1 MVDSKAPASQ
11 TLSRGVR
18 VLEVLA
24 AAHRPLSIDEIAG
37 ELGVHRSIAY
47 RMVRT
52 LESHRLI
59 SRQDAGRYAPG
70 AGLVVLAQSV
80 ERDLHTVSLPELAS
94 AAEDLGMTTFV
105 AIDDEHECVTLVSVE
120 PRHATAT
127 VMQRPGTRHS
137 LTKGAPGVAILS
149 TRDGSP
155 GGDPETEQAVEEAR
169 RAGYAVSRGEVIPGV
184 ASVAVPL
191 HTRGPVQAAIAV
203 VYVTSERP
211 AEEIAQRLTT
221 AAEAIAELA
230 G

>member
-24 AAHRPLSIDEIAG
+24 AAQRPLSVDEIAS

-47 RMVRT
+47 RMLRT
-52 LESHRLI
+52 LEGHRLI
-59 SRQDAGRYAPG
+59 SRQAAGGYAPG

-80 ERDLHTVSLPELAS
+80 QRDLHTVSLPELAS
-94 AAEDLGMTTFV
+94 AAEDLGMTAFV
-105 AIDDEHECVTLVSVE
+105 AIDDENECVTLASVE
-120 PRHATAT
+120 PRHASGT
-127 VMQRPGTRHS
+127 VLQRPGTRHP

-149 TRDGSP
+149 TRGESADR
-155 GGDPETEQAVEEAR
+155 PEADEAVEEAR
-169 RAGYAVSRGEVIPGV
+169 RLGYAISRGEVIAGV
-184 ASVAVPL
+184 TSVAVPV
-191 HTRGPVQAAIAV
+191 HTRGAVRAAVGV

-211 AEEIAQRLTT
+211 VEEIARRLTT
-221 AAEAIAELA
+221 AAKAIGELA

>member
-11 TLSRGVR
+11 TLSRGIR

-24 AAHRPLSIDEIAG
+24 AAQRPLSVDEIAA

-47 RMVRT
+47 RMLRT

-59 SRQDAGRYAPG
+59 SRQAAGGYAPG

-120 PRHATAT
+120 PRHAPAT

-137 LTKGAPGVAILS
+137 LSRGAPGVAILS
-149 TRDGSP
+149 ARNEPAD
-155 GGDPETEQAVEEAR
+155 DPETERALVEAR
-169 RAGYAVSRGEVIPGV
+169 HKGYAVSRGEVLPGV
-184 ASVAVPL
+184 ASVAVPM
-191 HTRGPVQAAIAV
+191 HNRGPVKAAVAV
-203 VYVTSERP
+203 VYVTSDRP
-211 AEEIAQRLTT
+211 VEEIAERLATT
-221 AAEAIAELA
+221 AKAIGELV

>member
-11 TLSRGVR
+11 TLSRGIR

-24 AAHRPLSIDEIAG
+24 AAQRPLSIDEIAG

-47 RMVRT
+47 RMLRT
-52 LESHRLI
+52 LEDHRLI
-59 SRQDAGRYAPG
+59 SRQAAGGYTPG

-80 ERDLHTVSLPELAS
+80 ERNLHTVSLPELAS

-120 PRHATAT
+120 PRHASAT

-149 TRDGSP
+149 ARDEP
-155 GGDPETEQAVEEAR
+155 VDDPDTGRAVEEAR
-169 RAGYAVSRGEVIPGV
+169 RRGYALSRGEVIPGV
-184 ASVAVPL
+184 ASVAVPM
-191 HTRGPVQAAIAV
+191 HTRGQVKAAVAV
-203 VYVTSERP
+203 VYVTSDRP
-211 AEEIAQRLTT
+211 TEEIAQRLAT
-221 AAEAIAELA
+221 AAKAIGELA

>member
-11 TLSRGVR
+11 TLSRGIR

-120 PRHATAT
+120 PRHGTAT

-137 LTKGAPGVAILS
+137 LAKGAPGVAILS

-155 GGDPETEQAVEEAR
+155 GDAETEQAVEEAR
-169 RAGYAVSRGEVIPGV
+169 HAGYAVSRGEVIPGV

-211 AEEIAQRLTT
+211 VEEIAQRLTT
-221 AAEAIAELA
+221 AAKAIAELV

>member
-11 TLSRGVR
+11 TLSRGIR

-24 AAHRPLSIDEIAG
+24 AAQRPLSVDEIAG

-47 RMVRT
+47 RMLRT
-52 LESHRLI
+52 LEGHRLI
-59 SRQDAGRYAPG
+59 SRQAAGGYAPG

-94 AAEDLGMTTFV
+94 VAQDLTMTAFV
-105 AIDDEHECVTLVSVE
+105 AIDDENECVTLASVE
-120 PRHATAT
+120 PRHASGT
-127 VMQRPGTRHS
+127 VIQRPGTRHP

-149 TRDGSP
+149 TRDDSP
-155 GGDPETEQAVEEAR
+155 GCPEADEAVEEAR
-169 RAGYAVSRGEVIPGV
+169 RLGYAFSRGEVISGV
-184 ASVAVPL
+184 ASVAVPV
-191 HTRGPVQAAIAV
+191 HTRGTVQAAVGV

-211 AEEIAQRLTT
+211 VEEIAQRLTT
-221 AAEAIAELA
+221 AAEAIGELV

>member
-11 TLSRGVR
+11 TLSRGIR

-24 AAHRPLSIDEIAG
+24 AAHRPLSIEEIAG

-47 RMVRT
+47 RMLRT

-59 SRQDAGRYAPG
+59 SRQATGRYSPG

-105 AIDDEHECVTLVSVE
+105 AIDDEQECVTLVSVE
-120 PRHATAT
+120 PRHASGT
-127 VMQRPGTRHS
+127 VMQRPGTRHA
-137 LTKGAPGVAILS
+137 LTQGAPGVAILS
-149 TRDGSP
+149 ARDEPVGAP
-155 GGDPETEQAVEEAR
+155 GAGPAVEEAR
-169 RAGYAVSRGEVIPGV
+169 RLGYALSRGEVIPGV
-184 ASVAVPL
+184 ASVAVPMP
-191 HTRGPVQAAIAV
+191 TSGPARAAVAV

-211 AEEIAQRLTT
+211 VEEIARRLT
-221 AAEAIAELA
+221 AAARAIGELV